1 MKYSSSDSPLSPKLI
16 AVNLR
21 CCLGKRKHHS
31 IFPLDGYVEVEDC
44 SGTGIEHFKILHV
57 DLLGLCNLVR
67 VAAGFG
73 YRIIHA
79 FLHCLEK

>member
-1 MKYSSSDSPLSPKLI
+1 MKYSSSNSPLLPKLI

-21 CCLGKRKHHS
+21 CCLSKRKHHNS
-31 IFPLDGYVEVEDC
+31 IFPLNGYVEVEDDL
-44 SGTGIEHFKILHV
+44 GQVLNILQV
-57 DLLGLCNLVR
+57 DLLGLGNLVR